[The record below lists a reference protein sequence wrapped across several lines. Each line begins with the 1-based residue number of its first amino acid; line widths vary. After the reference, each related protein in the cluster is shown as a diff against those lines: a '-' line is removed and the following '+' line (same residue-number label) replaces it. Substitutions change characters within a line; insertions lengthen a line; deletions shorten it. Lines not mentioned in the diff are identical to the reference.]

1 MPWFYD
7 GGTVIVKLLLLLLSR
22 WKVDGKENIPSQGSL
37 IVVANHL
44 SIVDPP
50 LLSASIHRR
59 IVFMSKEEV
68 FHNPIL
74 GPLSR
79 GWRAFPVRRGVFD
92 REALRHAE
100 QLLDEEQVLGMFPES
115 MRSATAQLQQG
126 LTGTALIALR
136 KGATILPVGITGT
149 EKIDG
154 ISIIFRH
161 PTITVSIGESFKL
174 PAIEGRLTKAHL
186 EPATDFIMKRIA
198 ELLPQSYRGYY
209 EDRKGC

>member
-7 GGTVIVKLLLLLLSR
+7 GGTITLKLLFLLLSR
-22 WKVDGKENIPSQGSL
+22 WKVDGKENIPTRGPL

-68 FHNPIL
+68 FHNPLL
-74 GPLSR
+74 GPLAR
-79 GWRAFPVRRGVFD
+79 GWQAFPVRRGVFD
-92 REALRHAE
+92 REALRRTE
-100 QLLDEEQVLGMFPES
+100 QLLDGEQVLGMFPES
-115 MRSATAQLQQG
+115 MRSATAQMQQG

-161 PTITVSIGESFKL
+161 PTITVNIGEPFKL
-174 PAIEGRLTKAHL
+174 PAIDGRRTKSHL
-186 EPATDFIMKRIA
+186 GPATDFIMERIA

-209 EDRKGC
+209 GDGKGC

>member
-7 GGTVIVKLLLLLLSR
+7 GGTITLKLLFLLLSR
-22 WKVDGKENIPSQGSL
+22 WKVDGKENIPTRGPL

-68 FHNPIL
+68 FHNPLL
-74 GPLSR
+74 GPLAR
-79 GWRAFPVRRGVFD
+79 GWQAFPVRRGVFD
-92 REALRHAE
+92 REALRRTD
-100 QLLDEEQVLGMFPES
+100 QLLDGEQVLGMFPES
-115 MRSATAQLQQG
+115 MRSATAQMQQG

-161 PTITVSIGESFKL
+161 PTITVNIGEPFKL
-174 PAIEGRLTKAHL
+174 PAIDGRRTKSHL
-186 EPATDFIMKRIA
+186 GPATDFIMERIA
-198 ELLPQSYRGYY
+198 ELLPESYRGYY
-209 EDRKGC
+209 GDGKGC

>member
-7 GGTVIVKLLLLLLSR
+7 GGTVTMKLLLLLLSR

-115 MRSATAQLQQG
+115 KRSATAQLQQG

-154 ISIIFRH
+154 ISIILRH

>member
-7 GGTVIVKLLLLLLSR
+7 GGTVTVKLLLLLLSR

-100 QLLDEEQVLGMFPES
+100 QLLDEEQVLGM
-115 MRSATAQLQQG
+115 
-126 LTGTALIALR
+126 LIALR

>member
-1 MPWFYD
+1 MPWFYFT
-7 GGTVIVKLLLLLLSR
+7 GTMIIKLLLLLLFR
-22 WKVDGKENIPSQGSL
+22 WKIKGKENIPSRGPL

-59 IVFMSKEEV
+59 IVFMAKEEL
-68 FHNPIL
+68 FQNPLL
-74 GPLSR
+74 GPLVR

-92 REALRHAE
+92 REALRRAE
-100 QLLDEEQVLGMFPES
+100 QLLNDDQVVGMFPES
-115 MRSATAQLQQG
+115 MRSATAQMQQG

-154 ISIIFRH
+154 ITVVFRRRTL
-161 PTITVSIGESFKL
+161 TISIGEPFKL
-174 PAIEGRLTKAHL
+174 PSIDGRLTKAHL
-186 EPATDFIMKRIA
+186 ETATDFIMERIA
-198 ELLPQSYRGYY
+198 VLLPQSYRGYY
-209 EDRKGC
+209 EDGKGC

>member
-7 GGTVIVKLLLLLLSR
+7 GGTITLKLLFLLLSR
-22 WKVDGKENIPSQGSL
+22 WKVDGKENIPTRGPL

-68 FHNPIL
+68 FHNPLL
-74 GPLSR
+74 GPLAR

-92 REALRHAE
+92 REALRRTE

-115 MRSATAQLQQG
+115 MRSATAQMQQG

-161 PTITVSIGESFKL
+161 PTITVNIGEPFKL
-174 PAIEGRLTKAHL
+174 PAIDGRRTKSHL
-186 EPATDFIMKRIA
+186 GPATDFIMERIA
-198 ELLPQSYRGYY
+198 ELLPESYRGYY
-209 EDRKGC
+209 GDGKGC